1 MSSSLKYRPGEK
13 LQGFWLA
20 LPAVV
25 WLGVFFLI
33 PLILMFIVSFMTPR
47 PGGAQLPFTFKSYY
61 DIFGELRWN
70 GQPDVHPMI
79 FNGLVGLIIAGFGAT
94 WYYARKLANP
104 TVIKITAAMAGVILL
119 LDLIGIWYLQP
130 DTHPLILILAF
141 IAIVAGFGAA
151 WYYARKLANPTVIKI
166 IAVIIGG
173 LLVRDLVIIGQPASS
188 SFYFGVVVDSLRIA
202 FVTTVICLI
211 LGYPLSF
218 FIATR
223 KNNFVRQF
231 TLFLVILPFWT
242 NFLVRTYA
250 WIGILGNTE
259 NGTINGILMQLGIIQ
274 EPLTLLF
281 TPEAVLV
288 GLVYGF
294 LPFMVLPIYASVE
307 RFDFHFVEA
316 AHDLGAND
324 FWVFLRVVLPMTLPG
339 VVAGCILVFI
349 PAIGAFVTPDLMGG
363 TQGLMIGNLITGQ
376 FRGSAGNWPRGAAF
390 SMVMM
395 ALVMISLL
403 IYIRFGDQD
412 E

>member
-1 MSSSLKYRPGEK
+1 MASLRYRPGEK
-13 LQGFWLA
+13 RQGFWLA

-25 WLGVFFLI
+25 WLGVFFLF
-33 PLILMFIVSFMTPR
+33 PLLIILVVSFMTPR
-47 PGGAQLPFTFKSYY
+47 AGGAQLPFTLKAY
-61 DIFGELRWN
+61 
-70 GQPDVHPMI
+70 QDV
-79 FNGLVGLIIAGFGAT
+79 FGA
-94 WYYARKLANP
+94 
-104 TVIKITAAMAGVILL
+104 I
-119 LDLIGIWYLQP
+119 
-130 DTHPLILILAF
+130 
-141 IAIVAGFGAA
+141 
-151 WYYARKLANPTVIKI
+151 
-166 IAVIIGG
+166 
-173 LLVRDLVIIGQPASS
+173 
-188 SFYFGVVVDSLRIA
+188 YFPVVVDSMWIA
-202 FVTTVICLI
+202 FLTTAVCLL
-211 LGYPLSF
+211 LGYPLAF

-223 KNNFVRQF
+223 KSAFVRQF

-259 NGTINGILMQLGIIQ
+259 NGTINGVLMNTGIIQ

-281 TPEAVLV
+281 TQGAVLV

-324 FWVFLRVVLPMTLPG
+324 WWAFWKVVFPMTLPG

-376 FRGSAGNWPRGAAF
+376 FRGAAGNWPRGAAF

-395 ALVMISLL
+395 SMVLISL
-403 IYIRFGDQD
+403 IVYVRFGDRD
-412 E
+412 